1 MLWRLRWMVRSQPWR
16 VMTAAGFPLW
26 IPKSGSG
33 ALILYQGCS
42 EPETA
47 RFLARVL
54 RPGMVFVDVGAHFGE
69 YTVLAARLVGARGSV
84 HAFEPQPD
92 TFALLERNVAANC
105 AGQVTLNRCAVADRE
120 GEALFW
126 ERTEPA
132 SSSLAGRG
140 EPDPQVRRR
149 YPVPL
154 RTLDGYCDRLGFRP
168 DLIKADVEGAE
179 RLVLLGARRLCSLP
193 PERAPLWLLEYSPS
207 ACARLG
213 EQAERIEQTLADFG
227 YACFGLTREGALTPW
242 RAPAASRLTQ
252 NLVAGKR
259 RPE

>member
-1 MLWRLRWMVRSQPWR
+1 
-16 VMTAAGFPLW
+16 MTGAGYPLW
-26 IPKSGSG
+26 IPRSGSG

-47 RFLARVL
+47 RFLARIL

-69 YTVLAARLVGARGSV
+69 YTVLAARLTGPGGSV

-92 TFALLERNVAANC
+92 TFALLERNVTANC
-105 AGQVTLNRCAVADRE
+105 AGQATLNRCAVADRE
-120 GEALFW
+120 GEAVFW

-132 SSSLAGRG
+132 SSSLGGRG
-140 EPDPQVRRR
+140 EPDPQVRQR
-149 YPVPL
+149 YLVPV
-154 RTLDGYCDRLGFRP
+154 RTLDAYCGGLDLRP
-168 DLIKADVEGAE
+168 DLIKVDVEGAE

-193 PERAPLWLLEYSPS
+193 PERAPLWLLEYSPV
-207 ACARLG
+207 ACARFG
-213 EQAERIEQTLADFG
+213 DRAERLEQTLAEFG
-227 YACFGLTREGALTPW
+227 YACFGLAPDGTVAPW
-242 RAPAASRLTQ
+242 RAPAGSGVTQ